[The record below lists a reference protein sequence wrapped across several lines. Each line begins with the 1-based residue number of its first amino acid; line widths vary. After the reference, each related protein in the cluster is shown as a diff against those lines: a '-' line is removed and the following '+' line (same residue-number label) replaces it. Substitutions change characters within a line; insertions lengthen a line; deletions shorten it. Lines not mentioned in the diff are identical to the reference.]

1 MELALLIV
9 LGLAAGVLGSI
20 LGLGGGFLI
29 VPALILLKDTP
40 DKIATGTSVAIIVPA
55 MLMAL
60 WGRASHGHVDWR
72 MAGLIAVGAVVGAY
86 LGSNLAAKLDP
97 LWIRRMF
104 AGILVVLAVL
114 LVMKK

>member
-9 LGLAAGVLGSI
+9 LGLAAGTLGSI

-55 MLMAL
+55 MLVAL
-60 WGRASHGHVDWR
+60 WGRSSHGHVDWR
-72 MAGLIAVGAVVGAY
+72 MAGLIAVGAVAGAY
-86 LGSNLAAKLDP
+86 LGSNLAAKMDP
-97 LWIRRMF
+97 ALIRRMF
-104 AGILVVLAVL
+104 AGVL
-114 LVMKK
+114 LVLAGILFFKK